1 MLATVKGLL
10 RAFAKDTME
19 IGSRLRQQQ
28 TPAEIFGAIYRE
40 KQWGGEE
47 HDFYS
52 GSGSHTAHVIEPY
65 VAAVRACLSA
75 LPTPPVVV
83 DLGCGDFAA
92 AGRLAD
98 LARQYHA
105 CDVVPELIARNRGLV
120 TGPHIC
126 FHLLDAI
133 TDPLPSGDVVIVKQV
148 FQHLSNEHIAAI
160 VRKLSPYPLWIITE
174 HVPRG
179 RFVANRDFRPGGMTR
194 LLVNSGIVLTEEPF
208 RIRPAAADV
217 LCDVLEDGDPIRTIA
232 YRF

>member
-1 MLATVKGLL
+1 MQ
-10 RAFAKDTME
+10 
-19 IGSRLRQQQ
+19 IGSRLHQQQ
-28 TPAEIFGAIYRE
+28 TPAELFGTIYRE

-120 TGPHIC
+120 TAPHIQ

-133 TDPLPSGDVVIVKQV
+133 TDPLPPGDVVIVKQV
-148 FQHLSNEHIAAI
+148 FQHLSNEHVAAI

-179 RFVANRDFRPGGMTR
+179 RFVANRDFRLGGKTR

-208 RIRPAAADV
+208 RITPWTADV
-217 LCDVLEDGDPIRTIA
+217 LCDVLEHGDPIRTVA